1 MAQDK
6 PTRPQERWALLR
18 FAVIGELLAAPPPR
32 GKLKEAIERLA
43 AKSWTHPHS
52 GTPLRFGYSTIER
65 WYHKARAGTDPVR
78 SLRRPVRR
86 DAGSQPS
93 LGTELREALGT
104 QHRQHPGW
112 SVQLHYDNLRVL
124 ARSHAALGNLPSYST
139 VRRYMRAAGLGRVR
153 RARGAEREGA
163 KRAARRREQL
173 EVRSFEAAHVHG
185 LWHADFHHGRRK
197 VLVAEGCWR
206 QPILL
211 AFLDDQ
217 SRLCCHAQWY
227 LDESAE
233 SYVHGLG
240 QAIQKRGLPRALLT
254 DNGAAM
260 CAAESTEGLGR
271 LGVVHELTLPYSPY
285 QNAKQEIFWAVI
297 EGRLMAMLEGVPDLT
312 LGALNEATQAW
323 VEMEYHRTL
332 HSEIGS
338 TPLERYL
345 SAPHLGRPSPS
356 SEELA
361 RAFRAEV
368 SRTQRRS
375 DGTLSLLGR
384 RFEIPSR
391 YRHLQR
397 VQVRYAS
404 WDLSSVDLIDARSGL
419 ILCPL
424 YPLDKT
430 KNADGRRRRLLTL
443 AEEQSEQEGA
453 NAAGMAPLLSE
464 LIAQYAASGLP
475 PAYLPKDQRI
485 QTKEEQDK

>member
-1 MAQDK
+1 MAEEN

-18 FAVIGELLAAPPPR
+18 FAVIGELLAAPPAR
-32 GKLKEAIERLA
+32 GKLKEAIARLA
-43 AKSWTHPHS
+43 AKSWRHPHS

-65 WYHKARAGTDPVR
+65 WYHKARAGTDPVS

-86 DAGSQPS
+86 DAGEQPS
-93 LGTELREALGT
+93 LGAELREALGK

-112 SVQLHYDNLRVL
+112 SMQLHYDNLRVL
-124 ARSHAALGNLPSYST
+124 ARADSSLGNLPSYST
-139 VRRYMRAAGLGRVR
+139 VRRYLRAAGLDRVR
-153 RARGAEREGA
+153 RVPGAERGGA
-163 KRAARRREQL
+163 KRAARRREAL

-197 VLVAEGCWR
+197 VLLADAGWG

-211 AFLDDQ
+211 AFLDDH

-233 SYVHGLG
+233 SYVHGLC

-285 QNAKQEIFWAVI
+285 QNAKQEVFWALV

-323 VEMEYHRTL
+323 VEMDYHRTV
-332 HSEIGS
+332 HSELGC

-345 SAPHLGRPSPS
+345 SAANLGRTSPS
-356 SEELA
+356 SRELA

-368 SRTQRRS
+368 RRTQRRS
-375 DGTLSLLGR
+375 DGTLSLMGR

-404 WDLSSVDLIDARSGL
+404 WDLSSVDLIDARGGQVV
-419 ILCPL
+419 CPL
-424 YPLDKT
+424 YRLDKT
-430 KNADGRRRRLLTL
+430 KNADGRRRRVLTM
-443 AEEQSEQEGA
+443 AEQQSEQEGA
-453 NAAGMAPLLSE
+453 HAAGMAPLLSE
-464 LIAQYAASGLP
+464 LIAQYAATGLP
-475 PAYLPKDQRI
+475 PAYLPKE
-485 QTKEEQDK
+485 TKKKEEEEK